1 MSDLWKHAGQHLAHE
16 AMKQAGVGC
25 MVTLLLGV
33 AGIGALSAVI
43 VAIFA

>member
-1 MSDLWKHAGQHLAHE
+1 MSDFWKHAAAHAGHE
-16 AMKQAGVGC
+16 LLKQSGAGC

-33 AGIGALSAVI
+33 AGIGALSAVV